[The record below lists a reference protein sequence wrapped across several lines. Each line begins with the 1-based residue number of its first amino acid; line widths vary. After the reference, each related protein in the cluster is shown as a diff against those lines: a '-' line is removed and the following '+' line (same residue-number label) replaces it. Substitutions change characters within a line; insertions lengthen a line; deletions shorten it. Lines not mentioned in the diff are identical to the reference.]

1 LKRFFV
7 LENNLLRWYK
17 SEPVHQDWTTSS
29 GLSPKNK
36 EYSEILLT
44 PDTSIT
50 VEDCQGGAMRTMTIR
65 NTSKNV
71 IIKVDEK
78 QMDDTVLWFRELKR
92 AIQQSQT
99 STYIIRFFD
108 ETLSLS

>member
-1 LKRFFV
+1 
-7 LENNLLRWYK
+7 
-17 SEPVHQDWTTSS
+17 
-29 GLSPKNK
+29 
-36 EYSEILLT
+36 
-44 PDTSIT
+44 
-50 VEDCQGGAMRTMTIR
+50 MRTMTIR

-108 ETLSLS
+108 ETLSLSKSARRFTAKVQESSGVSVE